1 MTPWRTRSLL
11 SRSIALSTAVA
22 RTGLEVPEFD
32 QLCDD
37 CQRRNTPLE
46 ADNNA
51 AHATP
56 PNVPGRLF

>member
-1 MTPWRTRSLL
+1 
-11 SRSIALSTAVA
+11 VA
-22 RTGLEVPEFD
+22 RTGLQVPEFD

-56 PNVPGRLF
+56 PNVVQQQPRAYDKAPCGAVFLKM